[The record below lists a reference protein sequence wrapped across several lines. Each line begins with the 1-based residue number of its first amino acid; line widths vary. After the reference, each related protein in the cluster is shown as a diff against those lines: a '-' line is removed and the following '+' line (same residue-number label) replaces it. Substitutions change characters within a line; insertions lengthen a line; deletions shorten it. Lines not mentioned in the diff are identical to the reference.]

1 MSLQEICPVKGNAL
15 SGECFP
21 TKFLFPYSTNKTKV
35 LSFFFHFA
43 ELLHFLLSPWLLVQI
58 KKVKLYTFFPPP
70 TPADAGCE
78 HSKVEYDFKFLKG
91 MCS

>member
-35 LSFFFHFA
+35 LSFFFSLCRTAAFPFITMA
-43 ELLHFLLSPWLLVQI
+43 SCPDKKSKALYLLSPPLLMLV
-58 KKVKLYTFFPPP
+58 VN
-70 TPADAGCE
+70 TPRWNTI
-78 HSKVEYDFKFLKG
+78 SNF
-91 MCS
+91 

>member
-58 KKVKLYTFFPPP
+58 KKVELYTFFPPHP
-70 TPADAGCE
+70 C
-78 HSKVEYDFKFLKG
+78 
-91 MCS
+91 